1 MNNQIHSL
9 LAAASE
15 EDAPT
20 WRFDEAPPALPDRA
34 ACAARIDYKQY
45 KRTYN
50 GPTTRTNWI
59 WPQKILCG
67 DRTALHKHIPEMAAA
82 GITTF
87 YSLQTKGESDP
98 YEDGVRKAI
107 PTAKFLSLPIVDQKT
122 TDDARVAALVLDVLR
137 RVNDGEVI
145 YIHCRGGH
153 GRTGTVCS
161 VLLGAL
167 YGLEGLDAA
176 SAYQMLHDLRD
187 QPVFTSSCGY
197 EANADSC
204 AALFPEQREQVVR
217 LLRPLELT
225 PPTVH
230 KGLSDAYGKGASKYS
245 EETLVEWKERGLA
258 ASEAAKRKDWDLAA
272 TEFTACVSLRPDWE
286 KGHACLQK
294 AKEKAAMQAAAA
306 PDGTWMPATE
316 EAAAIKRQASG
327 SGTSS
332 GATTGTSTAPL
343 GSHVPAFVVL
353 VGLPGSGK
361 STFAKALARSRDE
374 WTVIDSDET
383 GGRRATEDAISNAC
397 REMAAKSSSRVV
409 VDRCNVT
416 AADRAAL
423 LDLALP
429 LLPPRYSRERKT
441 ASSIVAVHFD
451 VPAATCIE
459 RVAARVDHPSIPYGH
474 GRPAVESM
482 AKKLEVPELKKTSE
496 HERMRWITVKTPE
509 EIDELLKSW
518 GASSG
523 ADVIPSGYFKF
534 PRTRHVLNTG
544 GTAVTRD
551 DLVMEPDLAS
561 RFFDG
566 KTIIIADEKVDGSNL
581 GLSLTKEYEI
591 RCQNRS
597 HYVNTNSHAQF
608 KPLGGWLEAN
618 GWALCQLLEPEV
630 EVLFGEWCH
639 IVHSCVYTKLPGQF
653 IAFDIYNKRT
663 GTFASA
669 SERNRRLEGLGIPVV
684 NTLARRAF
692 SSKAELLEL
701 LESRSAYSDNFVEGA
716 YLRIDDEEKGVNT
729 MRGKI
734 VRPDFIQNINEGE
747 HWIKGEM
754 VKNQVRPD
762 LWVELS

>member
-1 MNNQIHSL
+1 
-9 LAAASE
+9 
-15 EDAPT
+15 
-20 WRFDEAPPALPDRA
+20 
-34 ACAARIDYKQY
+34 
-45 KRTYN
+45 
-50 GPTTRTNWI
+50 
-59 WPQKILCG
+59 
-67 DRTALHKHIPEMAAA
+67 
-82 GITTF
+82 
-87 YSLQTKGESDP
+87 
-98 YEDGVRKAI
+98 
-107 PTAKFLSLPIVDQKT
+107 
-122 TDDARVAALVLDVLR
+122 
-137 RVNDGEVI
+137 
-145 YIHCRGGH
+145 
-153 GRTGTVCS
+153 
-161 VLLGAL
+161 
-167 YGLEGLDAA
+167 
-176 SAYQMLHDLRD
+176 
-187 QPVFTSSCGY
+187 
-197 EANADSC
+197 
-204 AALFPEQREQVVR
+204 
-217 LLRPLELT
+217 
-225 PPTVH
+225 
-230 KGLSDAYGKGASKYS
+230 
-245 EETLVEWKERGLA
+245 
-258 ASEAAKRKDWDLAA
+258 
-272 TEFTACVSLRPDWE
+272 
-286 KGHACLQK
+286 
-294 AKEKAAMQAAAA
+294 
-306 PDGTWMPATE
+306 
-316 EAAAIKRQASG
+316 
-327 SGTSS
+327 
-332 GATTGTSTAPL
+332 
-343 GSHVPAFVVL
+343 
-353 VGLPGSGK
+353 
-361 STFAKALARSRDE
+361 
-374 WTVIDSDET
+374 
-383 GGRRATEDAISNAC
+383 
-397 REMAAKSSSRVV
+397 
-409 VDRCNVT
+409 
-416 AADRAAL
+416 
-423 LDLALP
+423 
-429 LLPPRYSRERKT
+429 
-441 ASSIVAVHFD
+441 
-451 VPAATCIE
+451 
-459 RVAARVDHPSIPYGH
+459 
-474 GRPAVESM
+474 M

-566 KTIIIADEKVDGSNL
+566 KTIIVADEKVDGSNL

-608 KPLGGWLEAN
+608 KPLGGWLETN

-663 GTFASA
+663 GAFASA